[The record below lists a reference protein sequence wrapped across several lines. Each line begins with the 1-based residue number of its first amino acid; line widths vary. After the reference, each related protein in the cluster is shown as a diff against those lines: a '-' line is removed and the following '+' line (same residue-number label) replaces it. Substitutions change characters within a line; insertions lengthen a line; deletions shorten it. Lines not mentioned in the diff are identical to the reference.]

1 MLSFMRERGFED
13 SLVQEPPKSSNGEA
27 KQNKVP
33 KPPAQTAEK
42 TQEQQYLSVAAQ
54 GKNVRKTT
62 MLLAVLFV
70 IGLLCL
76 WFMIKKSSPQ
86 TATAASGGDEKTQIE
101 IAIARLTGAGSEM
114 FNRMDQIVKKFYEFS
129 DVQQVRVYELAKN
142 PFEHQIFLANVHE
155 SSDTKDGDIDKESM
169 LRRQAG
175 IMELLTICQTKQGNC
190 CMIGDDILYEGDNIR
205 GFKVCRITDTFV
217 KLESEG
223 IEIVLKLSQ

>member
-1 MLSFMRERGFED
+1 MREQGYED
-13 SLVQEPPKSSNGEA
+13 SLVQEPAKSSNGEA
-27 KQNKVP
+27 KQSQAP
-33 KPPAQTAEK
+33 GPPTQPAEK
-42 TQEQQYLSVAAQ
+42 TQKQQYLSVEAH

-86 TATAASGGDEKTQIE
+86 TATAASADAEKTQIE
-101 IAIARLTGAGSEM
+101 MAIARLTGAGSEM

-142 PFEHQIFLANVHE
+142 PFEHQIFLANVDE
-155 SSDTKDGDIDKESM
+155 NSDTKEVDIDTESM
-169 LRRQAG
+169 LRQQTRNMQ
-175 IMELLTICQTKQGNC
+175 LLTICQTGEGNC
-190 CMIGDDILYEGDNIR
+190 CMIDDDILYEGDTIR

-217 KLESEG
+217 RLESEG
-223 IEIVLKLSQ
+223 VEIVLKLSQ